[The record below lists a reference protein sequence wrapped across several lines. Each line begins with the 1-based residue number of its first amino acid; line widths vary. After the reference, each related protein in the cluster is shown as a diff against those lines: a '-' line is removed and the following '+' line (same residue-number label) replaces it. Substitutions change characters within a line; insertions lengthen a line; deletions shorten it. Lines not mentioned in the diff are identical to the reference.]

1 MTETKTAKL
10 KDNMPQTEDLIKFA
24 EDFVE
29 DLDKHMADDG
39 KIDGYELGMTFLENI
54 PGALASWSGAGA
66 IPDEVK
72 AMSEQAKDEALER
85 LLNVVKS
92 IAGLVEKRNK

>member
-1 MTETKTAKL
+1 MTETKTATL
-10 KDNMPQTEDLIKFA
+10 KSIMPETEDLIQFA
-24 EDFVE
+24 EDFVA

-66 IPDEVK
+66 IPEEIK
-72 AMSEQAKDEALER
+72 AMPQEAKDEALER
-85 LLNVVKS
+85 LLNVVKN